1 MVVRVMVMIIDS
13 CYYKHHSY
21 LVLIHNCI
29 EGALKNTEFAL
40 VLAYGLIREEW
51 QEGTRSL
58 AYLGRMYSRE
68 IGLTK

>member
-1 MVVRVMVMIIDS
+1 M
-13 CYYKHHSY
+13 
-21 LVLIHNCI
+21 
-29 EGALKNTEFAL
+29 EGALKNTELAL
-40 VLAYGLIREEW
+40 VLANRLLREEW

>member
-1 MVVRVMVMIIDS
+1 MVVMFMVMIIDS
-13 CYYKHHSY
+13 CYYKQHY
-21 LVLIHNCI
+21 CLVLIHSCM
-29 EGALKNTEFAL
+29 EGALKNTELAL
-40 VLAYGLIREEW
+40 VLANRLLREEW